1 MKRYPCI
8 GSESKAQTKLCSCCE
23 NGSIKRI
30 DIQTDWMRGNDDVM
44 QVCDS
49 HLAMARAGNWR
60 ELYRDNEST
69 QARRRSAHEI
79 ATLVPRVR
87 CPTFNRRVKEAGLAD
102 HMRDSHGVLKQ

>member
-1 MKRYPCI
+1 M
-8 GSESKAQTKLCSCCE
+8 KAQTKLCSCCDK
-23 NGSIKRI
+23 GAVKRI

-69 QARRRSAHEI
+69 QKRRRAAHEI
-79 ATLVPRVR
+79 ATLVPRVN
-87 CPTFNRRVKEAGLAD
+87 CPTCNRRVKEAGLAD
-102 HMRDSHGVLKQ
+102 HIRDSHGAPKQ